1 MSGVNKAIIIGNL
14 GRDPEVRATQ
24 GGTAVCNFSVA
35 TSERWNDKQTGEKK
49 EQTEWHKV
57 TCFGRLAELAGE
69 FLRKGSKVYI
79 EGSLRTRQ
87 YEKDGVTHYSTE
99 INARE
104 LQMLDGRGGASGDAA
119 EPAQDK
125 ARKPMSAK
133 RQAQLPA
140 AGGEDFSDDIPF
152 APFMRESH

>member
-1 MSGVNKAIIIGNL
+1 MSGVNKAIIVGNL

-35 TSERWNDKQTGEKK
+35 TSEKWKDKQTGDAK
-49 EQTEWHKV
+49 ESVEWHKV
-57 TCFGRLAELAGE
+57 TCFGRLAEIAGE
-69 FLRKGSKVYI
+69 YLRKGSKVYI

-87 YEKDGVTHYSTE
+87 YDKDGVTHYSTE

-104 LQMLDGRGGASGDAA
+104 LQMLDGRGGAAGGDSA
-119 EPAQDK
+119 EPADE
-125 ARKPMSAK
+125 KPKRQMSAK

-140 AGGEDFSDDIPF
+140 ATEEFDDEIPF
-152 APFMRESH
+152 